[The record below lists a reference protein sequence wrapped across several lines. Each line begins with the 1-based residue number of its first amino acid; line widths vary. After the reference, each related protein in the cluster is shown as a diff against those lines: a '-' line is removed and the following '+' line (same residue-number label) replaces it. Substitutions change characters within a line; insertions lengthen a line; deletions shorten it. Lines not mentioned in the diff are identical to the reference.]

1 MSIEQ
6 QDVEGF
12 ELTFSV
18 QVDDSRILELLVDQV
33 FSGDWV
39 WQVTDASGQVLDRSE
54 VFKDQAQCLRD
65 GLNKAD
71 HEMRQRGEIQT
82 KVPSISAGLIEAAD
96 NELDAI
102 RLEANRYR
110 VLREH

>member
-1 MSIEQ
+1 
-6 QDVEGF
+6 
-12 ELTFSV
+12 
-18 QVDDSRILELLVDQV
+18 
-33 FSGDWV
+33 
-39 WQVTDASGQVLDRSE
+39 
-54 VFKDQAQCLRD
+54 
-65 GLNKAD
+65 
-71 HEMRQRGEIQT
+71 MRQRGEIQT